1 MKPRQPKE
9 CPVWPAV
16 PRSSTC
22 STSPSRT
29 STHGTTWGT
38 ASNCPSGSPTTRT
51 ARARGSWPAVAEAGI
66 AYQVARVWKGA
77 DRTFERRI
85 HNRKHSAQLCPLC
98 AGDSALGRAKVRG
111 AKAGAP

>member
-1 MKPRQPKE
+1 M
-9 CPVWPAV
+9 AS
-16 PRSSTC
+16 RSSVVYLLHFAEPYKHARHYVGY
-22 STSPSRT
+22 SEQLSKRLA
-29 STHGTTWGT
+29 HHQNGTG
-38 ASNCPSGSPTTRT
+38 
-51 ARARGSWPAVAEAGI
+51 ARLMAAVAEAGI
-66 AYQVARVWKGA
+66 AYQVSRVWKGA

>member
-1 MKPRQPKE
+1 MARRS
-9 CPVWPAV
+9 PVVYLLHFAEPYKHARHYV
-16 PRSSTC
+16 GYSEQLSKRLAHHQ
-22 STSPSRT
+22 
-29 STHGTTWGT
+29 HGTG
-38 ASNCPSGSPTTRT
+38 
-51 ARARGSWPAVAEAGI
+51 ARLMAAVAEAGI

-111 AKAGAP
+111 SKAGAP

>member
-1 MKPRQPKE
+1 MASRS
-9 CPVWPAV
+9 PVVYLLHFAEPYKHARHYV
-16 PRSSTC
+16 GYSEQLSKRLA
-22 STSPSRT
+22 
-29 STHGTTWGT
+29 HHQNGTG
-38 ASNCPSGSPTTRT
+38 
-51 ARARGSWPAVAEAGI
+51 ARLMAAVAEAGI

-111 AKAGAP
+111 AKAGAQ